1 MLLDKENTSERCVGK
16 NGSFGFEEKV
26 RRNVRG
32 ADEEDSE
39 EYSQVSREGIEFL
52 QRAIEYQNALYNKR
66 FKFTPLCFSLGEFVL
81 VSKAVKHK
89 KLRPQWVGLYIV
101 KRQLNEHLYKD
112 AKIMGQTMEVHPP
125 CLIFFFA
132 PSELPQNP
140 RTKVT
145 FLNDSGKLEVQRLRG
160 IKEETGGFLLQVD
173 LRGFGNETDWTWQL
187 LSIMIEDLP
196 KLVIKYLAKEKI

>member
-16 NGSFGFEEKV
+16 NGSFGFEEKL

-66 FKFTPLCFSLGEFVL
+66 FKFTPLCFSGEFVL

-112 AKIMGQTMEVHPP
+112 AKIMGQTME
-125 CLIFFFA
+125 L
-132 PSELPQNP
+132 LQNP
-140 RTKVT
+140 RTKVP
-145 FLNDSGKLEVQRLRG
+145 FSNDSGKLEVQRIRG
-160 IKEETGGFLLQVD
+160 IKEETRGFLLQVD
-173 LRGFGNETDWTWQL
+173 SRGFRNETDWTWQL